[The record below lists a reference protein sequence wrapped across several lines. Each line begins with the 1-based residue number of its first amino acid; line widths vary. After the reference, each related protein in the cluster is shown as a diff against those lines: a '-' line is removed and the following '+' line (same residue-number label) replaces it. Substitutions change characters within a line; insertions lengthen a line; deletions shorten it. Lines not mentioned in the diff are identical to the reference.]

1 LRRKIELSRK
11 EITKK
16 DTHMKYLLPLAIALV
31 FTACNDAKKVEE
43 APAAA
48 PVEMNTTAPEATPA
62 ATEAPATDANATD
75 ATAPAAAESK

>member
-1 LRRKIELSRK
+1 
-11 EITKK
+11 
-16 DTHMKYLLPLAIALV
+16 MKYLLPLAIALV

-62 ATEAPATDANATD
+62 TEAPVTDANATD
-75 ATAPAAAESK
+75 ATAPAAPTESK